1 MRVCKAGLVDGLSV
15 EKQDSH
21 AAAQRRFRER
31 NLEAT
36 RALARE
42 RMKRLRAKP
51 RSPREIQ
58 DALQTRRKTNY
69 AAGTKPPR
77 PSFTPT
83 VFMLCELPFFP
94 NAGNYVNDNKH
105 DTNPR
110 KFWFLVLSR
119 GLFTK
124 KADADP
130 LCEPDEILITF
141 TKAQARRLWI
151 SNSRERHSHDD
162 DDKDEGRDDS
172 AARASR
178 ASPPSHTSTSFPS
191 SHASRPSRPA
201 PTTSATKAKSSAAL
215 RTGRGVSTPVK
226 REASAPAKV
235 MHEASM
241 PVRLEPRP
249 PRKLP
254 LYLDSSS
261 SDDDDAGRVG
271 EEMMVKMMVRDD
283 SPPSARISSSKQS
296 ICPTTT
302 TPTAT
307 GKRTRGRHIFSPSPS
322 RAKGHATSGPLPPPL
337 SPSVSSTSS
346 VSTATTAESSASRAD
361 VCRVPR
367 NAAAQLTADASSASA
382 SGGSASTCL
391 PCLLYNTAKRTLY
404 KDAEK
409 AVLEMGLKDSVQV
422 VDCAEVVKFC
432 AGQSA
437 KMSG

>member
-1 MRVCKAGLVDGLSV
+1 M
-15 EKQDSH
+15 
-21 AAAQRRFRER
+21 
-31 NLEAT
+31 
-36 RALARE
+36 
-42 RMKRLRAKP
+42 
-51 RSPREIQ
+51 SPLI
-58 DALQTRRKTNY
+58 D
-69 AAGTKPPR
+69 AAGKSLSLNTGKTRLWSTTSPSTRSSGQGSCLGPNSMRDQLQKRKRGRGAQTAEEILQRVREARTKPPR

-110 KFWFLVLSR
+110 KFWFLVLSH

-151 SNSRERHSHDD
+151 SNCRERHSHDD
-162 DDKDEGRDDS
+162 DNKDEGRDDS

-249 PRKLP
+249 PCKLP
-254 LYLDSSS
+254 LYLDGSSS
-261 SDDDDAGRVG
+261 SDDDAGRVG

-322 RAKGHATSGPLPPPL
+322 RAKGHATSGPLPPPRSRRVL
-337 SPSVSSTSS
+337 ARRPPSLLPQLRSLPH
-346 VSTATTAESSASRAD
+346 RA
-361 VCRVPR
+361 R
-367 NAAAQLTADASSASA
+367 TASA